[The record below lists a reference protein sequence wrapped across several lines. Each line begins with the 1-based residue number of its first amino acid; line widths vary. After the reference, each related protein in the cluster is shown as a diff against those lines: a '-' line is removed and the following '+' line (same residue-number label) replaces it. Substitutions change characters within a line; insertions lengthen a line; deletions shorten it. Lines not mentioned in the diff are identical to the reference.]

1 MKKKKVMK
9 LAYLLMG
16 IALLLSS
23 CSEDLF
29 TGGSDSNEDVT
40 ISLAYSDVSPRD
52 IVVNSRAT
60 PQEER
65 HLDNLYIYIFD
76 GNGNLKGYKGIEGED
91 SLNQNTSSSNS
102 SNSSNKGVITG
113 IETRSGDSY
122 IYAVANISTGLYPVE
137 TSNGTV
143 EPNKLPINLDEN
155 KARAGEYEF
164 TLDQLKALTFNR
176 SSRNTIQ
183 ISSAFLMSGAVQE
196 GKPVNITPA
205 GTIENGENG
214 ENDIR
219 LSRIVSKVKF
229 TIKEKTG
236 DGVTRSFKL
245 DNYSIMNIAMKGT
258 LIGNIDGNKKYNIS
272 NDKDVSNIKGLT
284 LGVNDVDS
292 TGAECFE
299 AYLPENLQEPQK
311 SVNNQAMRENDGML
325 ISKEFINAP
334 KYGTY
339 VVLKGKY
346 EETQNGSTKTANVT
360 YYVHLGNCSADY
372 NDYNVER
379 NSMYTFNI
387 TVAGVNKIIVEAKQ
401 KEGENEQPGA
411 EGVVMKYGD
420 IGKNLTLDSHYEYM
434 VMRFYQNNIQEL
446 KKAGKGY
453 FYQVYA
459 LGKHTDVI
467 NVGATTDGNKND
479 VDTSW
484 IQFAIKCS
492 RDNSSSTYSTDKTSR
507 GTACSYPGTE
517 YSSDL
522 YTVENFLKYLYDNSE
537 STSIWT
543 GSDSIGNYVD
553 ATCFVSENYYK
564 DRSWDE
570 YVNDVDKRAF
580 YVANKVWVS
589 KDKRS
594 VYAGAQ
600 YGLTQH
606 NIQTFYDRNQ
616 ADSVI
621 AYGCET
627 INDEEKP
634 DGGSDYNIKDKADGS
649 NGNEFWDGRANMMED
664 IFDEHGKPVKTWDDL
679 KNTRDNLYH
688 SLRIACMRRNRDL
701 NGDGNISDDEIR
713 WYAPATQQYAG
724 LWIGE
729 EIMSTESKLFNKSTK
744 ILKYGS
750 NKERMVYYSST
761 RDAESY
767 LSEEGMATSNMNK
780 GYGGFSPKYV
790 RCVRN
795 LKSWELGYA
804 KTPDPYYSYDSGT
817 KTVTLDKV
825 DEDALNIT
833 GEQGELFDHTE
844 RDEGNKPAKKFTI
857 ANSIWKTP
865 YNYKG
870 TTIDPTPENVYNGK
884 YWCYGR
890 YSENNKKNWRVPN
903 QREFCIMAMVSTDD
917 DKIDV
922 KWTACRTHFSNMNFR
937 QSWTYNHIDD
947 DSKNKGAVTMSL
959 KGVSG
964 VRCIK
969 VLK

>member
-16 IALLLSS
+16 IALLLCS

-29 TGGSDSNEDVT
+29 TGGSESNEDVT

-91 SLNQNTSSSNS
+91 NLNQNTSSSE
-102 SNSSNKGVITG
+102 KQVITG
-113 IETRSGDSY
+113 IKTRSGDSY
-122 IYAVANISTGLYPVE
+122 IYAVANISTGLYPVA

-176 SSRNTIQ
+176 SNPNTIQ
-183 ISSAFLMSGAVQE
+183 ISSAFLMSGTVQE
-196 GKPVNITPA
+196 GKLVNITPA
-205 GTIENGENG
+205 GTIEKGG
-214 ENDIR
+214 NDIR

-258 LIGNIDGNKKYNIS
+258 LIGNIDGNDKKYIN
-272 NDKDVSNIKGLT
+272 NDTNVSNIVGQT
-284 LGVNDVDS
+284 LGVNDVDE

-299 AYLPENLQEPQK
+299 AYLPENLQEAQHD
-311 SVNNQAMRENDGML
+311 VQDQAKREDDNML
-325 ISKEFINAP
+325 NPKEFTNAP

-346 EETQNGSTKTANVT
+346 EETKDDSHKTAEVT
-360 YYVHLGNCSADY
+360 YYVHLGDCSANY

-379 NSMYTFNI
+379 NCKYTFNI
-387 TVAGVNKIIVEAKQ
+387 TVAGVNKIIVEAR
-401 KEGENEQPGA
+401 KEGNEQPGA
-411 EGVVMKYGD
+411 EGVVMEYGK

-434 VMRFYQNNIQEL
+434 VMRFYKDEIQKL
-446 KKAGKGY
+446 KKYNIGY
-453 FYQVYA
+453 YYQVYA
-459 LGKHTDVI
+459 LGKKTKPI
-467 NVGATTDGNKND
+467 NVKDEANPTTEKHQQKLNGVN
-479 VDTSW
+479 TSW
-484 IQFAIKCS
+484 IEFAITGRAGSKS
-492 RDNSSSTYSTDKTSR
+492 IYGNANNGR
-507 GTACSYPGTE
+507 GIPCDYPGEGNAMDIET
-517 YSSDL
+517 
-522 YTVENFLKYLYDNSE
+522 FLKKLYDNADNDSF
-537 STSIWT
+537 WT
-543 GSDSIGNYVD
+543 NGEYID

-564 DRSWDE
+564 DLSWDK
-570 YVNDVDKRAF
+570 YVNNVDKRAF
-580 YVANKVWVS
+580 YIANKISVS
-589 KDKRS
+589 EDKRS
-594 VYAGAQ
+594 VYAEAQ

-606 NIQTFYDRNQ
+606 NIQTFYDRSK
-616 ADSVI
+616 AGSVT

-634 DGGSDYNIKDKADGS
+634 DGSDTGFDINDQIEGS
-649 NGNEFWDGRANMMED
+649 NGNDYWNGRANMKLD
-664 IFDEHGKPVKTWDDL
+664 IFNNGKPVITWDGL
-679 KNTRDNLYH
+679 KHNI
-688 SLRIACMRRNRDL
+688 SLRIACMSRNRDL
-701 NGDGNISDDEIR
+701 NGDGIIQEDEMR
-713 WYAPATQQYAG
+713 WYAPATHQYAG

-744 ILKYGS
+744 ELIIDKPP
-750 NKERMVYYSST
+750 KETSKRMVYYSST
-761 RDAESY
+761 RDLESF
-767 LSEEGMATSNMNK
+767 LSEEGMTTGNYDNRKSP
-780 GYGGFSPKYV
+780 YRPKYV

-795 LKSWELGYA
+795 LKSGEIGYGE
-804 KTPDPYYSYDSGT
+804 TPDPYYSYNSGT

-857 ANSIWKTP
+857 AASLWTGS
-865 YNYKG
+865 YDYKG
-870 TTIDPTPENVYNGK
+870 TTMTPTAQNVYEGR

-890 YSENNKKNWRVPN
+890 YIENNEKNWRVPN
-903 QREFCIMAMVSTDD
+903 QRELCIMSMVASDD
-917 DKIDV
+917 ALDS
-922 KWTACRTHFSNMNFR
+922 ACRTHFSNMNFR
-937 QSWTYNHIDD
+937 QSWTY
-947 DSKNKGAVTMSL
+947 KGYRNSRMLTMSL
-959 KGVSG
+959 KDVKG

>member
-16 IALLLSS
+16 IALLLCS

-29 TGGSDSNEDVT
+29 TGGSESNEDVT

-60 PQEER
+60 PEEES
-65 HLDNLYIYIFD
+65 HLNNLYIYIFD
-76 GNGNLKGYKGIEGED
+76 GNGNLKGYKGIEGEEN
-91 SLNQNTSSSNS
+91 LTQNTS
-102 SNSSNKGVITG
+102 SSNKGVITG
-113 IETRSGDSY
+113 IKTRSGDSY
-122 IYAVANISTGLYPVE
+122 IYAVANIYTGLYPVE

-143 EPNKLPINLDEN
+143 EPNKLPINLDEE
-155 KARAGEYEF
+155 KARAGEYDF

-176 SSRNTIQ
+176 NNPNTIQ

-196 GKPVNITPA
+196 GNLVNITPA
-205 GTIENGENG
+205 GTIEKGG
-214 ENDIR
+214 NDIR

-229 TIKEKTG
+229 TIKEETR
-236 DGVTRSFKL
+236 DGVKRSFKL

-258 LIGNIDGNKKYNIS
+258 LIGYIDGNKKYIN
-272 NDKDVSNIKGLT
+272 NDKKDDFSNIVGQT

-346 EETQNGSTKTANVT
+346 EETQNGSTRTANVT

-372 NDYNVER
+372 NDYNVVR

-401 KEGENEQPGA
+401 EEGENKQPGA

-434 VMRFYQNNIQEL
+434 VMRFERKHILNLQKYNL
-446 KKAGKGY
+446 GY
-453 FYQVYA
+453 YYQVYA
-459 LGKHTDVI
+459 LGEKTNPI
-467 NVGATTDGNKND
+467 NVKDKANTQEHKQQRNG
-479 VDTSW
+479 VDISW
-484 IQFAIKCS
+484 IEFAITGRNGSKS
-492 RDNSSSTYSTDKTSR
+492 IYGDANNGR
-507 GTACSYPGTE
+507 GIPCDYPGIGKTMDIE
-517 YSSDL
+517 
-522 YTVENFLKYLYDNSE
+522 TFLKMLYDNADNDSF
-537 STSIWT
+537 WT
-543 GSDSIGNYVD
+543 NGKYID
-553 ATCFVSENYYK
+553 ATCFVSENYYSGL
-564 DRSWDE
+564 SWNQ

-580 YVANKVWVS
+580 YVASYVWVS

-594 VYAGAQ
+594 VYAEAQ

-616 ADSVI
+616 AGSVT

-634 DGGSDYNIKDKADGS
+634 DGGPTGFDINEQVKGS
-649 NGNEFWDGRANMMED
+649 NGNNYWNGRDNMILD
-664 IFDEHGKPVKTWDDL
+664 IDNFKNNKPVRTWDEL
-679 KNTRDNLYH
+679 KGNI
-688 SLRIACMRRNRDL
+688 SLRIACMSRNRDL

-744 ILKYGS
+744 ILKKDS
-750 NKERMVYYSST
+750 NEGRMIYYSST
-761 RDAESY
+761 QDAESF
-767 LSEEGMATSNMNK
+767 LSEEGMTTGNYDRRSSPYA
-780 GYGGFSPKYV
+780 PKYV

-795 LKSWELGYA
+795 LKSWDRGYD
-804 KTPDPYYSYDSGT
+804 KTPDTYYSYDSNT

-825 DEDALNIT
+825 DQDALNIT
-833 GEQGELFDHTE
+833 GEQRELFDHTE

-857 ANSIWKTP
+857 AARKWNQTYEGIEPKA
-865 YNYKG
+865 
-870 TTIDPTPENVYNGK
+870 ENVYTGK
-884 YWCYGR
+884 YKCYGH
-890 YSENNKKNWRVPN
+890 YSENNGEKNWRVPN
-903 QREFCIMAMVSTDD
+903 QRELCIMSMVVPDS
-917 DKIDV
+917 V
-922 KWTACRTHFSNMNFR
+922 LQHTACRTKFSNMNFR
-937 QSWTYNHIDD
+937 NSWTYRIYGN
-947 DSKNKGAVTMSL
+947 SGMVTMSL
-959 KGVSG
+959 TSAKEG

>member
-16 IALLLSS
+16 VALLLSS

-91 SLNQNTSSSNS
+91 NLNQNTSSSE
-102 SNSSNKGVITG
+102 KEEITG
-113 IETRSGDSY
+113 IKTRSGDSY
-122 IYAVANISTGLYPVE
+122 IYAVANISTGLYPVA

-176 SSRNTIQ
+176 NNRNTIQ
-183 ISSAFLMSGAVQE
+183 ISSAFLMSGAVQQ
-196 GKPVNITPA
+196 GNLVNITPA
-205 GTIENGENG
+205 GTIKDGG
-214 ENDIR
+214 NDIR

-229 TIKEKTG
+229 TIKEYTG
-236 DGVTRSFKL
+236 DGRTRSFKL

-258 LIGNIDGNKKYNIS
+258 LIGNIDGNDKKYIRD
-272 NDKDVSNIKGLT
+272 DKDFSNIEGQT
-284 LGVNDVDS
+284 LGVNDVDE

-299 AYLPENLQEPQK
+299 AYLPENLQEPKQ
-311 SVNNQAMRENDGML
+311 SINVQAMREDDSQS
-325 ISKEFINAP
+325 IPKVFTNAP
-334 KYGTY
+334 DYGTY

-346 EETQNGSTKTANVT
+346 EETTNGSTQTANVT
-360 YYVHLGNCSADY
+360 YYVHLGDCSVNY

-379 NSMYTFNI
+379 NCKYTFNI
-387 TVAGVNKIIVEAKQ
+387 TVAGVNKIIVEAK
-401 KEGENEQPGA
+401 KEGNEQPGA
-411 EGVVMKYGD
+411 EGVVMEYGK

-434 VMRFYQNNIQEL
+434 VMRFYKDEIQKLKNSNI
-446 KKAGKGY
+446 GY
-453 FYQVYA
+453 YYQVYA
-459 LGKHTDVI
+459 LGKKTKPI
-467 NVGATTDGNKND
+467 NVKDVANPTTQKHQEKLNG
-479 VDTSW
+479 VDTRW
-484 IQFAIKCS
+484 IEFAITGRAGSK
-492 RDNSSSTYSTDKTSR
+492 SSYGNENGGR
-507 GTACSYPGTE
+507 GIPCDYPGIGKTMDIE
-517 YSSDL
+517 
-522 YTVENFLKYLYDNSE
+522 TFLKKLYVNADNN
-537 STSIWT
+537 
-543 GSDSIGNYVD
+543 DSFWKTKTDENGKNVKYID

-564 DRSWDE
+564 DLSWDK

-580 YVANKVWVS
+580 YIANKIWVS
-589 KDKRS
+589 EDKRS
-594 VYAGAQ
+594 VYAEAQ

-606 NIQTFYDRNQ
+606 NIQTFYDKNK
-616 ADSVI
+616 AGSI
-621 AYGCET
+621 TAYGCET

-634 DGGSDYNIKDKADGS
+634 DGGSDFDIRDQPKGS
-649 NGNEFWDGRANMMED
+649 NGNEYWDGLYNMKQD
-664 IFDEHGKPVKTWDDL
+664 IFINGKPVKTWDDL
-679 KNTRDNLYH
+679 KNNY
-688 SLRIACMRRNRDL
+688 SLRIACMSRNRDL
-701 NGDGNISDDEIR
+701 DGDGNISEDEIR

-744 ILKYGS
+744 TL
-750 NKERMVYYSST
+750 NNWRDRMVYYSST
-761 RDAESY
+761 QDLESF
-767 LSEEGMATSNMNK
+767 LSEEGMTTGNYDDPSSK
-780 GYGGFSPKYV
+780 FRPKYV

-795 LKSWELGYA
+795 LKSGEIGYDQ
-804 KTPDPYYSYDSGT
+804 KPDPYYSYDRKH
-817 KTVTLDKV
+817 KTVILDKV

-857 ANSIWKTP
+857 AKSFWNGE

-870 TTIDPTPENVYNGK
+870 TTIKPTAKNVYEGR

-890 YSENNKKNWRVPN
+890 YIDKDDNTKNWRVPN
-903 QREFCIMAMVSTDD
+903 QRELCIMTMVAPLDALDS
-917 DKIDV
+917 
-922 KWTACRTHFSNMNFR
+922 ACRTHFSNMGFR
-937 QSWTYNHIDD
+937 QSWTYMGTT
-947 DSKNKGAVTMSL
+947 KGDMLTMSL
-959 KGVSG
+959 SQVKG

>member
-29 TGGSDSNEDVT
+29 TGGSESNEDVT

-52 IVVNSRAT
+52 IVVNSRSKT
-60 PQEER
+60 QEER

-91 SLNQNTSSSNS
+91 NLNQNTSSSE
-102 SNSSNKGVITG
+102 KQEITG
-113 IETRSGDSY
+113 IKTRSGDSY
-122 IYAVANISTGLYPVE
+122 IYAVANISTGLYPVV

-143 EPNKLPINLDEN
+143 GENKLPINLDED

-176 SSRNTIQ
+176 NNRNTIQ
-183 ISSAFLMSGAVQE
+183 ISSAFLMSGAVQQ
-196 GKPVNITPA
+196 GKLVNITPA
-205 GTIENGENG
+205 GTIENGG
-214 ENDIR
+214 NDIR

-272 NDKDVSNIKGLT
+272 NNTDVSNIEGQT
-284 LGVNDVDS
+284 LSVNDVDE
-292 TGAECFE
+292 TGAEYFK
-299 AYLPENLQEPQK
+299 AYLPENLQEAQHDVTDQAKREDDGK
-311 SVNNQAMRENDGML
+311 SDPKV
-325 ISKEFINAP
+325 FTNAP
-334 KYGTY
+334 DYGTY

-346 EETQNGSTKTANVT
+346 EETKDGSTKTANVT
-360 YYVHLGNCSADY
+360 YYVHLGDCSANY

-379 NSMYTFNI
+379 NCKYTFNI
-387 TVAGVNKIIVEAKQ
+387 TVAGVDKIIVEAK
-401 KEGENEQPGA
+401 KEGNDQPGA
-411 EGVVMKYGD
+411 EGVVMEYGKM
-420 IGKNLTLDSHYEYM
+420 GKNLTLDSHYEYM
-434 VMRFYQNNIQEL
+434 VMRFYKNDIQNL
-446 KKAGKGY
+446 KNNSPHIGY
-453 FYQVYA
+453 YYQVYA
-459 LGKHTDVI
+459 LGKKTKPI
-467 NVGATTDGNKND
+467 NVKDVANPETQKHQQKLNG

-484 IQFAIKCS
+484 IEFAITGRNRS
-492 RDNSSSTYSTDKTSR
+492 ESIYGNANNGR
-507 GTACSYPGTE
+507 GTPCDYPGKNHTMDIE
-517 YSSDL
+517 
-522 YTVENFLKYLYDNSE
+522 TFLKMLYDNAGNDSF
-537 STSIWT
+537 WT
-543 GSDSIGNYVD
+543 NGEYID

-564 DRSWDE
+564 DLSWDK

-580 YVANKVWVS
+580 YVASKIWVS
-589 KDKRS
+589 EDKRS
-594 VYAGAQ
+594 VYAEAQ

-606 NIQTFYDRNQ
+606 NIQTFYDRSQ
-616 ADSVI
+616 AGRVT

-634 DGGSDYNIKDKADGS
+634 DGGDTGFDINDQIEGS
-649 NGNEFWDGRANMMED
+649 NGNDYWNGRANMKLD
-664 IFDEHGKPVKTWDDL
+664 IFNNGKPVITWDGL
-679 KNTRDNLYH
+679 KHNI
-688 SLRIACMRRNRDL
+688 SLRIACMSRNRDL
-701 NGDGNISDDEIR
+701 NGDGIIQEDEMR
-713 WYAPATQQYAG
+713 WYAPATHQYAG

-744 ILKYGS
+744 ILKRGS
-750 NKERMVYYSST
+750 KGDVGRMVYYSST
-761 RDAESY
+761 RDLESF
-767 LSEEGMATSNMNK
+767 LSEEGMTTGNYDSRNSP
-780 GYGGFSPKYV
+780 YRPKYV

-795 LKSWELGYA
+795 LKSREIGYGE
-804 KTPDPYYSYDSGT
+804 TPDPYYSYNSGT

-833 GEQGELFDHTE
+833 GEQGELFAHTE

-857 ANSIWKTP
+857 AKDLWTGE
-865 YNYKG
+865 YDYKG
-870 TTIDPTPENVYNGK
+870 TTMTPTPENVYNGK

-890 YSENNKKNWRVPN
+890 YIQNNEKNWRVPN
-903 QREFCIMAMVSTDD
+903 QRELCIMSMVASDD
-917 DKIDV
+917 ALDS
-922 KWTACRTHFSNMNFR
+922 ACRTHFSNMNFK
-937 QSWTYNHIDD
+937 QSWTYRGYRN
-947 DSKNKGAVTMSL
+947 SRMLTMSL
-959 KGVSG
+959 TSVKG

>member
-16 IALLLSS
+16 VALLLCS

-29 TGGSDSNEDVT
+29 TGGSESNEDVT

-60 PQEER
+60 PEEES
-65 HLDNLYIYIFD
+65 HLNNLYIYIFD
-76 GNGNLKGYKGIEGED
+76 GNGNLKGYKGIEGEEN
-91 SLNQNTSSSNS
+91 LTQNTSSST
-102 SNSSNKGVITG
+102 NKGVITG
-113 IETRSGDSY
+113 IKTRSGDSY
-122 IYAVANISTGLYPVE
+122 IYAVANIYTGLYPVE

-143 EPNKLPINLDEN
+143 EPNKLPINLDED
-155 KARAGEYEF
+155 RASAGKYDF

-176 SSRNTIQ
+176 NNPNTIQ

-196 GKPVNITPA
+196 GKLVNITPA
-205 GTIENGENG
+205 GTIENGGNDG
-214 ENDIR
+214 NDIR

-236 DGVTRSFKL
+236 DGVKRSFKL

-258 LIGNIDGNKKYNIS
+258 LIGNIDGNKKYIS
-272 NDKDVSNIKGLT
+272 NDKEDFSNIKGLT

-372 NDYNVER
+372 NDYNVVR

-387 TVAGVNKIIVEAKQ
+387 TVAGVNKIIVEAK
-401 KEGENEQPGA
+401 KEGNEQPGA
-411 EGVVMKYGD
+411 EGVVMEYGKM
-420 IGKNLTLDSHYEYM
+420 GKNLTLDSHYEYM

-446 KKAGKGY
+446 KKEGKGY

-467 NVGATTDGNKND
+467 NVGATTDGNKNN

-492 RDNSSSTYSTDKTSR
+492 RDNSSSEYSTDKTSR

-522 YTVENFLKYLYDNSE
+522 YTVDNFLKYLYDNAE

-543 GSDSIGNYVD
+543 GSDSKGNYVD

-580 YVANKVWVS
+580 YVANQIWVS
-589 KDKRS
+589 EDKRS
-594 VYAGAQ
+594 VYAEAQ

-606 NIQTFYDRNQ
+606 NIQTFYDRSQ
-616 ADSVI
+616 AGSVT

-627 INDEEKP
+627 INDEENS
-634 DGGSDYNIKDKADGS
+634 DGNGGSNYNIKDKGDGS
-649 NGNEFWDGRANMMED
+649 YGNEYWDGRANMKED
-664 IFDEHGKPVKTWDDL
+664 IFDTYGKPVKTWDDL
-679 KNTRDNLYH
+679 KNPKDNLYL

-701 NGDGNISDDEIR
+701 NGDGKISDDEIR

-729 EIMSTESKLFNKSTK
+729 EIMSSESKLFNKSTK
-744 ILKYGS
+744 ELIIDIPP
-750 NKERMVYYSST
+750 KESSKRMIYYSST
-761 RDAESY
+761 RDAESF
-767 LSEEGMATSNMNK
+767 LSEEGMATSNANNAN
-780 GYGGFSPKYV
+780 GPYSPKYV

-795 LKSWELGYA
+795 LKSWDRGYD
-804 KTPDPYYSYDSGT
+804 KTPDPYYSYIDST

-833 GEQGELFDHTE
+833 GEQRELFDHTE

-857 ANSIWKTP
+857 AANIWQDHYD
-865 YNYKG
+865 YNG
-870 TTIDPTPENVYNGK
+870 TTMKPTVVNVYTGK
-884 YWCYGR
+884 YQCYGH
-890 YSENNKKNWRVPN
+890 YSENNGEKNWRVPN
-903 QREFCIMAMVSTDD
+903 QREFCIMAMVAPY
-917 DKIDV
+917 DV
-922 KWTACRTHFSNMNFR
+922 KNKTCRTHFSNMNFR
-937 QSWTYNHIDD
+937 QSWTFNHINDG
-947 DSKNKGAVTMSL
+947 SKNEGVVTMSL
-959 KGVSG
+959 PLTWG

-969 VLK
+969 VLKD

>member
-1 MKKKKVMK
+1 MK

-16 IALLLSS
+16 VALLLSS

-29 TGGSDSNEDVT
+29 TGGSESNEDVT

-60 PQEER
+60 PEEES
-65 HLDNLYIYIFD
+65 HLNNLYIYIFD
-76 GNGNLKGYKGIEGED
+76 GNGNLKGYKGIEGEEN
-91 SLNQNTSSSNS
+91 LTQNTSSST
-102 SNSSNKGVITG
+102 NKGVITG
-113 IETRSGDSY
+113 IKTRSGDSY
-122 IYAVANISTGLYPVE
+122 IYAVANIYTGLYPVE

-155 KARAGEYEF
+155 KASAGEYDF

-176 SSRNTIQ
+176 NNPNTIQ
-183 ISSAFLMSGAVQE
+183 ISSAFLMSGAVQQ
-196 GKPVNITPA
+196 GNLVNITPA
-205 GTIENGENG
+205 GTIENDENDG
-214 ENDIR
+214 NDIR

-236 DGVTRSFKL
+236 DGVKRSFKL

-272 NDKDVSNIKGLT
+272 NNTDVSNIEGQT
-284 LGVNDVDS
+284 LGVNDVDE

-299 AYLPENLQEPQK
+299 AYLPENLQDAKHDVQD
-311 SVNNQAMRENDGML
+311 QAMREDDSQL
-325 ISKEFINAP
+325 IPKVFTNAP
-334 KYGTY
+334 DYGTY

-346 EETQNGSTKTANVT
+346 EETKDGSTKTANVT
-360 YYVHLGNCSADY
+360 YYVHLGDCSVNY

-379 NSMYTFNI
+379 NCKYTFNI
-387 TVAGVNKIIVEAKQ
+387 TVAGVNKIIVEAK
-401 KEGENEQPGA
+401 KEGNEQPGA

-446 KKAGKGY
+446 KKEGKGY

-467 NVGATTDGNKND
+467 NVGATTDGNKNN

-522 YTVENFLKYLYDNSE
+522 YTVEKFLKYLYDNSK

-543 GSDSIGNYVD
+543 GSDSKGNYVD

-589 KDKRS
+589 KDTRS
-594 VYAGAQ
+594 VYAEAQ

-606 NIQTFYDRNQ
+606 NIQTFYDRSQ
-616 ADSVI
+616 AGSVT

-634 DGGSDYNIKDKADGS
+634 GGGDTGFDINEQVKGS
-649 NGNEFWDGRANMMED
+649 NGNDYWNGRANMIQD
-664 IFDEHGKPVKTWDDL
+664 IDNFKENKPVRTWDKL
-679 KNTRDNLYH
+679 KGNI
-688 SLRIACMRRNRDL
+688 SLRIACMSRNRDL

-729 EIMSTESKLFNKSTK
+729 EVMSTESKLFNRSTK
-744 ILKYGS
+744 TLKIDDYKS
-750 NKERMVYYSST
+750 RMIYYSST
-761 RDAESY
+761 QDAESF
-767 LSEEGMATSNMNK
+767 LSEEGMATGNYNRRLSP
-780 GYGGFSPKYV
+780 YSPKYV

-795 LKSWELGYA
+795 LKSGEIGYGE
-804 KTPDPYYSYDSGT
+804 TPDPYYNYNSGT

-857 ANSIWKTP
+857 AASLLTGSV
-865 YNYKG
+865 KG
-870 TTIDPTPENVYNGK
+870 KPMAEYVYTGK
-884 YWCYGR
+884 YQCYGR
-890 YSENNKKNWRVPN
+890 YSENNGEKNWRVPN
-903 QREFCIMAMVSTDD
+903 QRELCIMSMVASDD
-917 DKIDV
+917 ALDS
-922 KWTACRTHFSNMNFR
+922 ACRTHFSNMNFN
-937 QSWTYNHIDD
+937 QSWTYMDG
-947 DSKNKGAVTMSL
+947 SMGRMFTMSL
-959 KGVSG
+959 TSVKG

>member
-29 TGGSDSNEDVT
+29 TGGSESNKDVT

-60 PQEER
+60 PEEER
-65 HLDNLYIYIFD
+65 HLENLYIYIFD
-76 GNGNLKGYKGIEGED
+76 GNGNLKGYKDIEGADNLDQE
-91 SLNQNTSSSNS
+91 TSSSN
-102 SNSSNKGVITG
+102 KKEITD
-113 IETRSGDSY
+113 IKTRSGESY
-122 IYAVANISTGLYPVE
+122 IYAVANISTGLYPVA

-143 EPNKLPINLDEN
+143 EPNKLPINLDEE

-176 SSRNTIQ
+176 SNRNTIQ
-183 ISSAFLMSGAVQE
+183 ISSAFLMSGAVQQ
-196 GKPVNITPA
+196 GNLVNITPA
-205 GTIENGENG
+205 GTIENGG
-214 ENDIR
+214 NDIR

-229 TIKEKTG
+229 TIKEYTG

-272 NDKDVSNIKGLT
+272 NNTDVSNIVGQT
-284 LGVNDVDS
+284 LGVNDVDE
-292 TGAECFE
+292 TGAKYFK
-299 AYLPENLQEPQK
+299 AYLPENLQEAQHD
-311 SVNNQAMRENDGML
+311 VQDQAKREDDNR
-325 ISKEFINAP
+325 SNPKEFINAP

-346 EETQNGSTKTANVT
+346 EETKDGSTKTAET
-360 YYVHLGNCSADY
+360 SYYVLLGDCSANH

-379 NSMYTFNI
+379 NCKYTFNI
-387 TVAGVNKIIVEAKQ
+387 TVAGVNKIIVEAK
-401 KEGENEQPGA
+401 KEGNEQPGA
-411 EGVVMKYGD
+411 EGVVMEYGNM
-420 IGKNLTLDSHYEYM
+420 GKNLTLDSHYEYM
-434 VMRFYQNNIQEL
+434 VMRFERKHIQNL
-446 KKAGKGY
+446 KKYNLGY

-459 LGKHTDVI
+459 LGKKTDPI
-467 NVGATTDGNKND
+467 NVKDEANPTTQEHQKKLNG

-484 IQFAIKCS
+484 IEFAITGRAGSK
-492 RDNSSSTYSTDKTSR
+492 SSYGNENGGR
-507 GTACSYPGTE
+507 GIPCDYPGKKGEIHTMDIE
-517 YSSDL
+517 
-522 YTVENFLKYLYDNSE
+522 TFLKMLYDNADNDSF
-537 STSIWT
+537 WT
-543 GSDSIGNYVD
+543 NGEYID

-564 DRSWDE
+564 DLSWDK

-580 YVANKVWVS
+580 YVASYVWVS
-589 KDKRS
+589 KDTRS
-594 VYAGAQ
+594 VYAKAQ

-606 NIQTFYDRNQ
+606 NIQTFYDRSQ
-616 ADSVI
+616 AGNVT

-634 DGGSDYNIKDKADGS
+634 GGGDTGFDINEQVEGS
-649 NGNEFWDGRANMMED
+649 NGNDYWNGRANMMQD
-664 IFDEHGKPVKTWDDL
+664 IDKFKDGKPVRTWDKL
-679 KNTRDNLYH
+679 KGNI
-688 SLRIACMRRNRDL
+688 SLRIACMSRNRDL

-729 EIMSTESKLFNKSTK
+729 EIMSTESKLFNRSTK
-744 ILKYGS
+744 TLKIDNLES
-750 NKERMVYYSST
+750 RMIYYSST
-761 RDAESY
+761 QDAESF
-767 LSEEGMATSNMNK
+767 LSEEGMATGNYDLSSAA
-780 GYGGFSPKYV
+780 YRPKYV

-795 LKSWELGYA
+795 LKSREIGY
-804 KTPDPYYSYDSGT
+804 KETPDTYYSYNSNT

-857 ANSIWKTP
+857 AKDLWTGE
-865 YNYKG
+865 YDYKG
-870 TTIDPTPENVYNGK
+870 TTMTPTPENVYNGM

-890 YSENNKKNWRVPN
+890 YIENNEKNWRVPN
-903 QREFCIMAMVSTDD
+903 QRELCIMAMVAPNDALNS
-917 DKIDV
+917 
-922 KWTACRTHFSNMNFR
+922 ACRTHFSNMNFR
-937 QSWTYNHIDD
+937 QSWTHNYSNI
-947 DSKNKGAVTMSL
+947 VTMSL
-959 KGVSG
+959 TKAWG

>member
-29 TGGSDSNEDVT
+29 TGGSESNKDVT

-91 SLNQNTSSSNS
+91 NLNQNTSSSETE
-102 SNSSNKGVITG
+102 KQEITG
-113 IETRSGDSY
+113 IKTRSGDSY
-122 IYAVANISTGLYPVE
+122 IYAVANISTGLYPVA

-143 EPNKLPINLDEN
+143 EPNKLPINLDED
-155 KARAGEYEF
+155 KACAGEYEF

-176 SSRNTIQ
+176 NNRNTIQ
-183 ISSAFLMSGAVQE
+183 ISSAFLMSGAVQQ
-196 GKPVNITPA
+196 GNLVNITPA
-205 GTIENGENG
+205 GTIENGG
-214 ENDIR
+214 NDIR

-229 TIKEKTG
+229 TIKEYTG

-272 NDKDVSNIKGLT
+272 NNTDVSNIVGQT
-284 LGVNDVDS
+284 LSVNDVDE
-292 TGAECFE
+292 TGAKYFK
-299 AYLPENLQEPQK
+299 AYLPENLQEAQHD
-311 SVNNQAMRENDGML
+311 VQDQAKREDDNM
-325 ISKEFINAP
+325 SNPKEFTNAP

-346 EETQNGSTKTANVT
+346 EETKDGSTKTAETT
-360 YYVHLGNCSADY
+360 YYVHLGDCSANH

-379 NSMYTFNI
+379 NCKYTFNI
-387 TVAGVNKIIVEAKQ
+387 TVAGVDKIIVEAK
-401 KEGENEQPGA
+401 KEGNKQPGA
-411 EGVVMKYGD
+411 EGVVMEYGK

-434 VMRFYQNNIQEL
+434 VMRFYKDEIQKL
-446 KKAGKGY
+446 KKDNIGY
-453 FYQVYA
+453 YYQVYA
-459 LGKHTDVI
+459 LGKKTKPI
-467 NVGATTDGNKND
+467 NVQDVANPTTQKHQEKLNG

-484 IQFAIKCS
+484 IEFAITG
-492 RDNSSSTYSTDKTSR
+492 RGNSTSSYGNENSGR
-507 GTACSYPGTE
+507 GTPCDYPGIGKTMDIE
-517 YSSDL
+517 
-522 YTVENFLKYLYDNSE
+522 TFLKMLYVNANNDSF
-537 STSIWT
+537 WT
-543 GSDSIGNYVD
+543 EGKYID

-564 DRSWDE
+564 DLSWDQ
-570 YVNDVDKRAF
+570 YVNNVDKRAF
-580 YVANKVWVS
+580 YIANKISVS
-589 KDKRS
+589 EDKRS
-594 VYAGAQ
+594 VYAEAQ

-616 ADSVI
+616 AGSVI

-627 INDEEKP
+627 INDEEKS
-634 DGGSDYNIKDKADGS
+634 DGRSDYNIADQAVGS
-649 NGNEFWDGRANMMED
+649 NGNDYWNGLANMMKD
-664 IFDEHGKPVKTWDDL
+664 IFINGEPVKNWDDL
-679 KNTRDNLYH
+679 KNTKDNLYH

-701 NGDGNISDDEIR
+701 NGDGKISEDEIR

-729 EIMSTESKLFNKSTK
+729 EIMSTESKLFNRSTK
-744 ILKYGS
+744 TLKIDNLES
-750 NKERMVYYSST
+750 RMIYYSST
-761 RDAESY
+761 RDAEAF
-767 LSEEGMATSNMNK
+767 LSEEGMATGNYNK
-780 GYGGFSPKYV
+780 VNTPYAPKYV

-795 LKSWELGYA
+795 LKSGEIGYNQ
-804 KTPDPYYSYDSGT
+804 TPDTYYSYNSNT

-857 ANSIWKTP
+857 ADSQWTG
-865 YNYKG
+865 YYYDKG
-870 TTIDPTPENVYNGK
+870 ILMKPTADNVYNGK

-890 YSENNKKNWRVPN
+890 YSGKNGEKNWRVPN
-903 QREFCIMAMVSTDD
+903 QRELCIMAMVAPNDALNS
-917 DKIDV
+917 
-922 KWTACRTHFSNMNFR
+922 ACRTHFSNMDFR
-937 QSWTYNHIDD
+937 QSWTYNYSNI
-947 DSKNKGAVTMSL
+947 VTMSL
-959 KGVSG
+959 SYAWG